1 MNGKWDAKVGWEE
14 GLFSWEGGGSLPHPP
29 SRGEKEDSWGGGLS
43 LSGQVDNRTL
53 EGKEEVFLKGI

>member
-1 MNGKWDAKVGWEE
+1 MENGTPRWGGKKDSSLGREE
-14 GLFSWEGGGSLPHPP
+14 EVFLIRPAGVRRRTLG
-29 SRGEKEDSWGGGLS
+29 GGGLS